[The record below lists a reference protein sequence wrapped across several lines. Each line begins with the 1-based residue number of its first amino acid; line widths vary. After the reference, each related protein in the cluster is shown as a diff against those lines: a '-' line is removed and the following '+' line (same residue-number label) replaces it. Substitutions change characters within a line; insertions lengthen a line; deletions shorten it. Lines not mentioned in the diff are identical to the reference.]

1 MALRKGGGGAGGNFL
16 NLLQK
21 EGDTQKGEI
30 PSKYEGGIPTLEETM
45 NICFFKNY
53 ASSATLCLY
62 IICFFKNYAS
72 SVT

>member
-1 MALRKGGGGAGGNFL
+1 MALRKRVGNVL

-21 EGDTQKGEI
+21 EGNTQKGEI
-30 PSKYEGGIPTLEETM
+30 PSEKGGRVPTLEETM

-53 ASSATLCLY
+53 ASSVTLCLY
-62 IICFFKNYAS
+62 NICFFKNYAS